1 MPDLPS
7 LVVPFF
13 TSMTAYIAACM
24 RTYVPLPFI
33 DEYFHLR
40 QAQAYCASDYA
51 VWDPKITTPPGL
63 YVLGAF
69 WARVLAAWGVS
80 APCGTTMLRALNL
93 LGGTLVLP
101 LALQGALERNYWKT
115 NIAALPLLYTY
126 FFLFYT
132 DVWSTIFVV
141 WAILAVT
148 TFPTAKG
155 AIICNVAAFASMW
168 FRQTNVIW
176 LAFAAVVFVDR
187 RRKRQASFVA
197 ELKLFF
203 SQCLRDWPLLLPF
216 AINIGLFA
224 AFVVYNEGITFG
236 DKDNHKVTVHGTQIF
251 YCNAFLAVMLAPL
264 WFSWPTAKL
273 YIRFAVTGRNGVNTV
288 FTAVAFAVIYF
299 IIVNLSVVHPFLL
312 ADNRHYTFYI
322 FRKIIRR
329 PYANF
334 LLVPAYH
341 FSTWVVFHLFLKSQS
356 ASSLTLGPMGILAWA
371 GACVLTLVPS
381 PLFEPR
387 YYILPLVT
395 LRLFTKPDPGTRT
408 HMLEFVW
415 YLLINALVFI
425 VFFSYEF
432 SWPTELA
439 PQRIIW

>member
-1 MPDLPS
+1 M
-7 LVVPFF
+7 
-13 TSMTAYIAACM
+13 
-24 RTYVPLPFI
+24 
-33 DEYFHLR
+33 
-40 QAQAYCASDYA
+40 
-51 VWDPKITTPPGL
+51 
-63 YVLGAF
+63 
-69 WARVLAAWGVS
+69 
-80 APCGTTMLRALNL
+80 
-93 LGGTLVLP
+93 LP

-236 DKDNHKVTVHGTQIF
+236 DKDNH
-251 YCNAFLAVMLAPL
+251 
-264 WFSWPTAKL
+264 
-273 YIRFAVTGRNGVNTV
+273 TV